1 MWLLLLAW
9 AAADEPDST
18 VKIDYSGMVQTD
30 IRFRIN
36 AVSAGNWYYPVDP
49 LPQVARN
56 RNIWKSK
63 LTAKVGD
70 FRGVVD
76 LDVVFEGYPQ
86 QLTGMEDLS
95 RRQALDPFRLEA
107 HAAYLEARDLFVK
120 NLDLRLGQQ
129 LVQFGVGDQ
138 FNPTNTF
145 NADDVEDK
153 LLFGDQM
160 SNLMARLDYTAWDNW
175 TATAVLIPVFK
186 PALLPSSAG
195 LGLAAVDRMP
205 FIDEDLRWRMES
217 EKAVAYQLF
226 DYPTVVAG
234 VTPELPE
241 TSLENMQFGFRLGGY
256 VGMQDIAVSYYR
268 GFADFPVP
276 TSTHTTQLV
285 QEDCI
290 DSPIVG
296 ETCVDGLLQNQL
308 TLAYPRIQVAGFN
321 MAGEMNPLGWIHRSI
336 QPVGYRLEFVA
347 VFPER
352 VETRLTQDAVVFIP
366 GFAEQSAGEYEYE
379 LPDGGR
385 PAVLD
390 SKPYLMWTAGLDYTL
405 GRHIYV
411 NAQWVHGM
419 LDEMGGAGDVYAG
432 GVTVRDS
439 GVDNDLMATNL
450 CALNRD
456 GESCAWE
463 TLKPRL
469 GDYLVLGADVRF
481 LSNAALFRLFTIWD
495 LIGVYEERW
504 DAEAEERVRTTHGMF
519 TKEGFS
525 AVIFPELSYNFG
537 NGLELGGGVLVQL
550 GKKQSKFGDP
560 AAGGSLAWTRARYS
574 F

>member
-1 MWLLLLAW
+1 MWLLLLGL
-9 AAADEPDST
+9 AAAEPDS
-18 VKIDYSGMVQTD
+18 KLKLEYSGMLQTD
-30 IRFRIN
+30 IRFRLN
-36 AVSAGNWYYPVDP
+36 AISEGNWYNPIDP

-63 LTAKVGD
+63 ITAKAGD

-76 LDVVFEGYPQ
+76 LDVVFEGFPQ
-86 QLTGMEDLS
+86 TLTGMDDLS
-95 RRQALDPFRLEA
+95 SRQAIDPFRLEA
-107 HAAYLEARDLFVK
+107 HSVYLEARDLFVE
-120 NLDLRLGQQ
+120 NLDLRIGQQ

-138 FNPTNTF
+138 FNPTNSF

-153 LLFGDQM
+153 LLFGEQM
-160 SNLMARLDYTAWDNW
+160 SNLAVRLDFTAWDNW
-175 TATAVLIPVFK
+175 TATAVLIPIFK
-186 PALLPSSAG
+186 PALVPGSAG

-205 FIDEDLRWRMES
+205 FIDEDLRWRMEA
-217 EKAVAYQLF
+217 EKAVAYGLF
-226 DYPTVVAG
+226 DHPTVVAG

-241 TSLENMQFGFRLGGY
+241 TSAENMQFGFRVGGF

-276 TSTHTTQLV
+276 TSTHTTQV
-285 QEDCI
+285 AGESCI

-296 ETCVDGLLQNQL
+296 ETCIDGLLQNQL

-321 MAGEMNPLGWIHRSI
+321 MAGEMNPLGWIHQSI
-336 QPVGYRLEFVA
+336 QPVGYRLEFAA

-352 VETRLTQDAVVFIP
+352 VETRLTQDKVVFIP
-366 GFAEQSAGEYEYE
+366 IFAEQAAGEYEYE
-379 LPDGGR
+379 LADGGR

-390 SKPYLMWTAGLDYTL
+390 SKPFLTWTAGLDYTL

-419 LDEMGGAGDVYAG
+419 LDEMGGAGDVYSG

-439 GVDNDLMATNL
+439 GVDSDALATNL

-495 LIGVYEERW
+495 LSGVYEERY
-504 DAEAEERVRTTHGMF
+504 DAAAEKRVRTTHGLF

-537 NGLELGGGVLVQL
+537 NGFELGAGVLLQL
-550 GKKQSKFGDP
+550 GQKHS
-560 AAGGSLAWTRARYS
+560 
-574 F
+574 